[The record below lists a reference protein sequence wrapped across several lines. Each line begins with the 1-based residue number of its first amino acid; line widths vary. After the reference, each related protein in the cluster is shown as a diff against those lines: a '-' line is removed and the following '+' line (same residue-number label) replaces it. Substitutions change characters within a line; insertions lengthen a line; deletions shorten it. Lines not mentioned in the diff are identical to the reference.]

1 MIIRE
6 YFEDGDQLQAELI
19 KEEYDYLF
27 DEVMQLYALRDTLV
41 KTQRS
46 TLDVTRQ
53 IAEKQTRMRF
63 IDSKLYYIAV
73 TQPHHPD
80 ITPVVKTAKA
90 IWHTPEDEVTE
101 VIREV
106 YIAPCSTL
114 HNPRRPYKK
123 KDKPDIARI
132 AEEIK
137 HQTGYPGKRLR
148 NSEAIHNGI
157 LNVETE

>member
-6 YFEDGDQLQAELI
+6 YLEDGDQLQAQLI

-27 DEVMQLYALRDTLV
+27 DEVMQLYDLRDTLV
-41 KTQRS
+41 KTLRS

-80 ITPVVKTAKA
+80 ITPVVRDVVKIWETPIEESGHDIYIVPAKKPVA
-90 IWHTPEDEVTE
+90 NRKP
-101 VIREV
+101 R
-106 YIAPCSTL
+106 APKEKIDL
-114 HNPRRPYKK
+114 
-123 KDKPDIARI
+123 ALI
-132 AEEIK
+132 AEQIK
-137 HQTGYPGKRLR
+137 YQTGYPGKRLR
-148 NSEAIHNGI
+148 KSEAIRKGI
-157 LNVETE
+157 LYIETE